1 MTNAVDIG
9 SAVTRTL
16 FLAGMAGAFFA
27 ALAVPHAYGD
37 EGMWFAAAYFA
48 IRVLNL
54 LLYAWGLRERPTEL
68 GALLRLA
75 PFFLLAPTLV
85 LVGGLLD
92 GGWRTGLWALSLV
105 VDVVGVLAA
114 GSENEWRVSP
124 GHFAERYAL
133 IVIIALGESIVAIGV
148 GAADLER
155 DVVFATSVL
164 VAFAGVAAL
173 WSAYFGYVS
182 TAAER
187 ALRKV
192 SESRRGPLARDVF
205 TILHYPI
212 VLGIVFFAVASKKVL
227 ADPEKPLSRAGRWAL
242 GLGLGLYLL
251 GFVLMR
257 FRVVRTVGWE
267 RVGAILAVVIALVV
281 LREADAVVTLAAC
294 VGIVLAMLAVE
305 AITMRDV
312 RASLT

>member
-1 MTNAVDIG
+1 
-9 SAVTRTL
+9 
-16 FLAGMAGAFFA
+16 
-27 ALAVPHAYGD
+27 
-37 EGMWFAAAYFA
+37 
-48 IRVLNL
+48 
-54 LLYAWGLRERPTEL
+54 
-68 GALLRLA
+68 
-75 PFFLLAPTLV
+75 V

-227 ADPEKPLSRAGRWAL
+227 ADPEKPLSGAGRWTL

-267 RVGAILAVVIALVV
+267 RVGAILAVVVALVV